1 MIKVGFFN
9 NNALIKLLLID
20 LIQQV
25 FIALL
30 YLAISKKIL

>member
-20 LIQQV
+20 LIQQIL
-25 FIALL
+25 IALL
-30 YLAISKKIL
+30 YLAIGGKIL